1 MAVLGCGGA
10 VLSYR
15 LENDRLFYSCV
26 FIRGGLFLAT
36 ALYEIKGGV
45 VLGGCVFSAAPL
57 LLVTTHADGQL
68 RVAQSH
74 FS

>member
-36 ALYEIKGGV
+36 ALYEIKGV
-45 VLGGCVFSAAPL
+45 WSWEAASFLPL
-57 LLVTTHADGQL
+57 L
-68 RVAQSH
+68 S
-74 FS
+74 SW